1 MKIKLDYFFNFVK
14 SNPNHFT
21 GLDPEIA
28 KMYEFSAPNSCNC
41 TGGNSQLAA
50 SYSYFKKLLCNENMN
65 AKILD
70 KSKELLDDSI
80 QIEDFSVNTCSENFQ
95 NK

>member
-14 SNPNHFT
+14 NNPAHFS

-28 KMYEFSAPNSCNC
+28 KLYEGNLSSCNC
-41 TGGNSQLAA
+41 NAPKNQLMT
-50 SYSYFKKLLCNENMN
+50 SFNQFKNILCVEMYRN
-65 AKILD
+65 KILD

-80 QIEDFSVNTCSENFQ
+80 QIEDFSVNTCGENFQ

>member
-28 KMYEFSAPNSCNC
+28 KMYEFGASNSCNC
-41 TGGNSQLAA
+41 TGSNSQLAA
-50 SYSYFKKLLCNENMN
+50 SHKHFKKLLCNENMKG
-65 AKILD
+65 KILD
-70 KSKELLDDSI
+70 KSKELLDDAVE
-80 QIEDFSVNTCSENFQ
+80 IENFSVNDCSENFQ